1 MKTDE
6 ARHPSTRGVDRS
18 TGHRYSFRESE
29 LPFRIPEL
37 DGEETLMRIDADRGR
52 IRSFSW
58 RNWFAH
64 GA

>member
-1 MKTDE
+1 M
-6 ARHPSTRGVDRS
+6 PSYDDDDRRQPAS
-18 TGHRYSFRESE
+18 SSRASLGRSIDISI
-29 LPFRIPEL
+29 RIPRPRTA
-37 DGEETLMRIDADRGR
+37 DGGR

>member
-1 MKTDE
+1 M
-6 ARHPSTRGVDRS
+6 
-18 TGHRYSFRESE
+18 SE
-29 LPFRIPEL
+29 LDMSEL
-37 DGEETLMRIDADRGR
+37 NGEETPMRIDADRGR

>member
-1 MKTDE
+1 V
-6 ARHPSTRGVDRS
+6 A
-18 TGHRYSFRESE
+18 E
-29 LPFRIPEL
+29 LK
-37 DGEETLMRIDADRGR
+37 GEETSMRINADRGR

>member
-1 MKTDE
+1 MSGK
-6 ARHPSTRGVDRS
+6 HPGWVDP
-18 TGHRYSFRESE
+18 TPPIPYHFREIE
-29 LPFRIPEL
+29 VPFRISEL
-37 DGEETLMRIDADRGR
+37 NGEETPMRMDADRGR

>member
-1 MKTDE
+1 LTADL
-6 ARHPSTRGVDRS
+6 
-18 TGHRYSFRESE
+18 SFAYTFRKSE
-29 LPFRIPEL
+29 LTFRILEL
-37 DGEETLMRIDADRGR
+37 SAGLNGEETPMRIEADRGR